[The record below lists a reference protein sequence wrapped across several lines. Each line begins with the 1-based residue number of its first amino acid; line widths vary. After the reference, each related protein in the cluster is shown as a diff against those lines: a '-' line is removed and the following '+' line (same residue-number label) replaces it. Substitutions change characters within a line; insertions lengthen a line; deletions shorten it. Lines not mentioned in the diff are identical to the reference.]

1 MYERGQGVEQ
11 QSYERAAEYYEA
23 AARQGMTEAQY
34 NLGTLYAIGQG
45 VEQSFEIAREC
56 WMKSAEQGNEDSIGN
71 LHGLDK
77 HEGKTTTTYSFTPPK
92 RAQS

>member
-1 MYERGQGVEQ
+1 MHSFEWILTIRTNKT
-11 QSYERAAEYYEA
+11 
-23 AARQGMTEAQY
+23 ARTEAQY
-34 NLGTLYAIGQG
+34 NLGTLYVIGQG
-45 VEQSFEIAREC
+45 VEQSFEIAHEC
-56 WMKSAEQGNEDSIGN
+56 WMKSAEQGDEDSIGN